1 MNNKILF
8 IENSPFGDVL
18 EGVNKGKKGTGGTF
32 FAWKMYTLV
41 LKRMKLIL
49 AGLKIELLH
58 VWFLDPFTKV

>member
-32 FAWKMYTLV
+32 FAWKIYTLEKDEINLGWV
-41 LKRMKLIL
+41 K
-49 AGLKIELLH
+49 
-58 VWFLDPFTKV
+58 D